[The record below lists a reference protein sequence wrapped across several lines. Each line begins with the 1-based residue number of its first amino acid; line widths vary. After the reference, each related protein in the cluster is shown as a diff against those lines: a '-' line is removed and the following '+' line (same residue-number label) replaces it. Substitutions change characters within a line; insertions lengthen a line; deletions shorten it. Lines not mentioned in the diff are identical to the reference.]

1 MSATAAP
8 VEIARAIAPLVAR
21 EADRAE
27 TERGLT
33 PAVVSALR
41 DADLFRLCV
50 PGAMGGAEAPPRELV
65 EAVEA
70 LAQADASAAWVLAVT
85 ATSGLVAAYMEAD
98 AAAEIFGTPGVVVGG
113 AFAPRG
119 RLRASRDDALVLSG
133 RWAWAS
139 GCMFCDWLLAGC
151 RLETGEARLALLPRE
166 EVEILDTWTVSGLRA
181 TGSHDIEV
189 QDAAVPVDRVAAVI
203 GARPRAE
210 GPLYAFP
217 LFGLLA
223 LAIAGVALGIGRAAL
238 ADLHEL
244 AGVKQPQGSTR
255 LLAERPATQAG
266 VAAAEAGLRAAR
278 ALLFDELDRAWEVA
292 RGSGEMDVGTRTSL
306 RLAATHATRTARQ
319 VVDTAYDLGGGSSVY
334 DTSPLQRRF
343 RDVHAATQH
352 MLVNPASWEL
362 SGRML
367 LGLPTDTSQL

>member
-1 MSATAAP
+1 MSATAAT
-8 VEIARAIAPLVAR
+8 VEIARAIAPLAAQ

-27 TERGLT
+27 AERGLT
-33 PAVVSALR
+33 PPVVSAMR

-50 PGAMGGAEAPPRELV
+50 PAALGGAEAPARELV

-70 LAQADASAAWVLAVT
+70 LAQADASAGWVLAVT
-85 ATSGLVAAYMEAD
+85 ATSGLVAAYLEEET
-98 AAAEIFGTPGVVVGG
+98 AAGIFGSPGVAVGG

-119 RLRASRDDALVLSG
+119 QLLASADDALVLSG
-133 RWAWAS
+133 RWPWAS
-139 GCMFCDWLLAGC
+139 GCMVCDWLLGGC
-151 RLETGEARLALLPRE
+151 RLETGEARLVMLPRE
-166 EVEILDTWTVSGLRA
+166 QVEILDTWTVSGLRA
-181 TGSHDIEV
+181 TGSHDFAV
-189 QDAAVPVDRVAAVI
+189 QDLPVPLDRVAAVI

-238 ADLHEL
+238 ADLNEL

-255 LLAERPATQAG
+255 LLAERPATQSG
-266 VAAAEAGLRAAR
+266 VAGAEAGLRAAR
-278 ALLFDELDRAWEVA
+278 ALLFDELDRAWETA
-292 RGSGEMDVGTRTSL
+292 RGSGEMDLAARTSL

-319 VVDTAYDLGGGSSVY
+319 VVDSAYDLGGGSSVY